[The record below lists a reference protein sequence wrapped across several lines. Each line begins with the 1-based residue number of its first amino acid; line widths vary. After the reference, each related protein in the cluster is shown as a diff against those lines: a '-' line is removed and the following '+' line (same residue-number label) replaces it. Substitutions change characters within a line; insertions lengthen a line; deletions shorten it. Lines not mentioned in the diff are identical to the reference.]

1 MKDALQTLLG
11 VIVIF
16 AVTLLF
22 WRLCPP
28 ILDLTSLPSEHHPF
42 TETPSHD

>member
-1 MKDALQTLLG
+1 MKDALYMLLAALA
-11 VIVIF
+11 IL
-16 AVTLLF
+16 AATLLF
-22 WRLCPP
+22 WHFCPP

>member
-11 VIVIF
+11 IIVIL
-16 AVTLLF
+16 AATLLF

-28 ILDLTSLPSEHHPF
+28 ILDVTSLPSEHHPF
-42 TETPSHD
+42 SETSSND